1 MPCGTPKPTPV
12 LAPQPPPPQRTGPV
26 PGTGGEGAPKPYAC
40 GAPRLR
46 RSNRPAAPRQINTGY
61 SVNGSFAEYAPADPA
76 YVGHLLPSPHNAA
89 PPLRDRKFADSSV
102 EGDGFEPVWGISC
115 QVVFLF
121 CWRFLVRSGKAV
133 LRPVACD
140 QVRGARGTGQ
150 GTETLAKLGGL
161 PLSGAC
167 VSQPLR
173 PEHAE
178 G

>member
-1 MPCGTPKPTPV
+1 MPCGTPTPTPV

-102 EGDGFEPVWGISC
+102 EGDGFEPSVPQRRPSPRWAPP
-115 QVVFLF
+115 QVQASLPPQRAAYSSAMP
-121 CWRFLVRSGKAV
+121 CWRPFPVSSNRRRPYGSGPS
-133 LRPVACD
+133 R
-140 QVRGARGTGQ
+140 R
-150 GTETLAKLGGL
+150 
-161 PLSGAC
+161 
-167 VSQPLR
+167 
-173 PEHAE
+173 
-178 G
+178 